1 VAYLVSNDA
10 EALQFYRK
18 RYNVDVLDS
27 GSVFPDSFNA
37 APVIRERDLIV
48 LAFPLL
54 QLVVFC
60 SPMVSNFSSL
70 YRVEQLLWGLKPKL
84 RFKAAFFRERPH
96 LLHVLGNWSFSWRN
110 YRVLM
115 PLGEKLEDRA
125 GEKLIEAVKSLQLE
139 LKVQREAPVVY
150 VHHWTLFVVLLVL
163 HLLCFL
169 YIWKN
174 K

>member
-1 VAYLVSNDA
+1 VACLVSNDA

-27 GSVFPDSFNA
+27 DSVFPDSFNA
-37 APVIRERDLIV
+37 APLMLERDLV
-48 LAFPLL
+48 VAFPLL

-60 SPMVSNFSSL
+60 SPMVSNCSSL
-70 YRVEQLLWGLKPKL
+70 NRVEQLLWGLKPKL
-84 RFKAAFFRERPH
+84 RFRAAFFRERSH
-96 LLHVLGNWSFSWRN
+96 LLHVLGQWLLSWSN
-110 YRVLM
+110 YSVLM

-125 GEKLIEAVKSLQLE
+125 GEKLNEAVKSLQLE
-139 LKVQREAPVVY
+139 LKAQREAPVVY
-150 VHHWTLFVVLLVL
+150 VHHWTLFMVLLVL
-163 HLLCFL
+163 HMLCLL